1 MRKNRSLISVAL
13 AFLLAVPALAQ
24 ESVEEIVKKA
34 PSRGKYPD
42 ASGVVVRFDQS
53 FRLAAGG
60 TTAEERFL
68 VIEVFSV
75 RGREKY
81 SDYRIPFDKNSEKVD
96 LILARTYKPD
106 LTTVEVEKGAI
117 NDLTPPEL
125 SDADMYAN
133 VMHRVLSFP
142 AVDPGACLAV
152 RYAKENRDGHG
163 NLDEVVTFQTDD
175 PIQNKRLEI
184 TIPEGKVLK
193 YRIIGLAAD
202 FSREAADTGSVY
214 KLEANDSPPIKAEE
228 FMPPRGEIAAR
239 IVFTTNR
246 DWNEASG
253 PFARSFEEA
262 LKTSAEAGKL
272 AAELTKG
279 LSSEDEK
286 IRKIFLFVAREVRS
300 VRLNFGEG
308 GYAVNAADA
317 VLRNRYGD
325 WKDKSVLLAAM
336 LKAVG
341 VEAFPVLA
349 GSDAIPLAEDVPS
362 LKQFD
367 CVLIAVPRGGGYL
380 FLDSF
385 ADDSQYGYFLNGKG
399 AKGLIV
405 KPGAMEIRAIE
416 CLPGTESVSRAG
428 IKADLLPDGG
438 IRGKVSLELSGVFD
452 RTARREL
459 KDKTANEMKEFYDE
473 AVNKLLDEGQA
484 LENRMSNPRDLTKKI
499 TLSQEF
505 KGESYGI
512 FQGAIMLVNIPR
524 PPYGIADL
532 PSMPSQANR
541 SYPFRLSDLA
551 RAVTKVELKLPAGF
565 APVYIPE
572 GFKRSLDCGE
582 FSLSASYDVARNVV
596 VIEREMSFTKKDV
609 PVAGYDEFKKALD
622 EFGILRNTLILLE
635 KK

>member
-1 MRKNRSLISVAL
+1 MRKNGSLISVVL
-13 AFLLAVPALAQ
+13 AFLLAVPAIAQ

-53 FRLAAGG
+53 FRLAADG
-60 TTAEERFL
+60 TKAEERFL

-81 SDYRIPFDKNSEKVD
+81 SDFRIPFDKNSEKVD
-96 LILARTYKPD
+96 LIMARTYKPD
-106 LTTVEVEKGAI
+106 LTSVDVEKGAI

-133 VMHRVLSFP
+133 VMHRVLSFQ

-152 RYAKENRDGHG
+152 RYMKETRDGSG

-175 PIQNKRLEI
+175 PIQNKRLDI
-184 TIPEGKVLK
+184 AIPEGKELK
-193 YRIIGLAAD
+193 YKIFGLAAD
-202 FSREAADTGSVY
+202 LSRQATDKKSVY
-214 KLEANDSPPIKAEE
+214 RLEANDSPPIKAEE

-253 PFARSFEEA
+253 PFARSFEQA
-262 LKTSAEAGKL
+262 LKTSAEAGRL
-272 AAELTKG
+272 AAELTKE

-286 IRKIFLFVAREVRS
+286 VRKIFLFVAGEVRS

-308 GYAVNAADA
+308 GYAVNAVDT
-317 VLRNRYGD
+317 VLKNRYGD
-325 WKDKSVLLAAM
+325 WKDKSALLGAM

-367 CVLIAVPRGGGYL
+367 CVLVAVPRGGGYL
-380 FLDSF
+380 FLDPF
-385 ADDSQYGYFLNGKG
+385 ADDSQYGYFLDGKG

-405 KPGAMEIRAIE
+405 KPGAVEIRTIE
-416 CLPGTESVSRAG
+416 CLPGTESVSTAG
-428 IKADLLPDGG
+428 IQADLLPDGG
-438 IRGKVSLELSGVFD
+438 IRGHVSLEVSGVFD

-473 AVNKLLDEGQA
+473 AINKLLDEGQA
-484 LENRMSNPRDLTKKI
+484 LENRMSDPRDLTKKVS
-499 TLSQEF
+499 LSQEF
-505 KGESYGI
+505 KGEGYGI

-524 PPYGIADL
+524 PPYVIADL
-532 PSMPSQANR
+532 PSMPSQAKR
-541 SYPFRLSDLA
+541 SYPFRLSDAA
-551 RAVTKVELKLPAGF
+551 RAVTKVELNLPAGF
-565 APVYIPE
+565 GPVYIPD
-572 GFKRSLDCGE
+572 GFRHSLDCGE
-582 FSLSASYDVARNVV
+582 FSLSASYDKAKNAV
-596 VIEREMSFTKKDV
+596 VIVREMSFTKKEV
-609 PVAGYDEFKKALD
+609 SAAGYEEFKNALD
-622 EFGILRNTLILLE
+622 EFGILQNTLILLE
-635 KK
+635 RK

>member
-1 MRKNRSLISVAL
+1 MRKKRPLITFGL

-42 ASGVVVRFDQS
+42 AGGAVVRFDQS
-53 FRLAAGG
+53 FRLAADG
-60 TTAEERFL
+60 TKAEERFL

-75 RGREKY
+75 
-81 SDYRIPFDKNSEKVD
+81 DKNSEKVD

-106 LTTVEVEKGAI
+106 ITSVDVEKGAI

-133 VMHRVLSFP
+133 VMHRVLSFQ

-152 RYAKENRDGHG
+152 RYVKETRDGSG

-184 TIPEGKVLK
+184 AIPEGKELK
-193 YRIIGLAAD
+193 YKTFGLVAD
-202 FSREAADTGSVY
+202 LSRQAMDKKSVY
-214 KLEANDSPPIKAEE
+214 RLEANDSPPIKAEE

-253 PFARSFEEA
+253 PFARSFEQA

-272 AAELTKG
+272 AVELTKG
-279 LSSEDEK
+279 VLTEEEK
-286 IRKIFLFVAREVRS
+286 VRKIFLFVAKEVRS

-308 GYAVNAADA
+308 GYTVNAADA
-317 VLRNRYGD
+317 VLKNRYGD
-325 WKDKSVLLAAM
+325 WKDKSALLGAM

-367 CVLIAVPRGGGYL
+367 CVLVAVPHGGGYL
-380 FLDSF
+380 FLDPF
-385 ADDSQYGYFLNGKG
+385 ADDSQYGYFLDGKG

-405 KPGAMEIRAIE
+405 KPGAAEILTIE
-416 CLPGTESVSRAG
+416 CLPGTESVSTAG
-428 IKADLLPDGG
+428 IQADLLPDGG
-438 IRGKVSLELSGVFD
+438 IRGHVSLEVSGVFD
-452 RTARREL
+452 RTARQEL
-459 KDKTANEMKEFYDE
+459 EDKTANEMKEFYDE
-473 AVNKLLDEGQA
+473 AINKLLDEGQA
-484 LENRMSNPRDLTKKI
+484 LENRMSDPRDLTKKVS
-499 TLSQEF
+499 LSQEF
-505 KGESYGI
+505 KGEGYGI

-532 PSMPSQANR
+532 PSMPSQAKR
-541 SYPFRLSDLA
+541 SYPFRLSDA
-551 RAVTKVELKLPAGF
+551 AMVVTKVELRLPSGF
-565 APVYIPE
+565 GPVYIPD
-572 GFKRSLDCGE
+572 GFRHSLDCGE
-582 FSLSASYDVARNVV
+582 FSLSASYDKAKNTV
-596 VIEREMSFTKKDV
+596 VIVREMSFTKKEV
-609 PVAGYDEFKKALD
+609 SAAGYEEFKNALD

-635 KK
+635 RK

>member
-1 MRKNRSLISVAL
+1 MRKNGSLISVVL

-53 FRLAAGG
+53 FRLAADG
-60 TTAEERFL
+60 TKAEERFL

-81 SDYRIPFDKNSEKVD
+81 SDFRIPFDKNSEKVD

-106 LTTVEVEKGAI
+106 LTSVDVEKGAI

-152 RYAKENRDGHG
+152 RYAKENRDGSG

-184 TIPEGKVLK
+184 AIPEGKALK

-202 FSREAADTGSVY
+202 LSREPRDTGSVY
-214 KLEANDSPPIKAEE
+214 KIEANDSPPIKAEE

-253 PFARSFEEA
+253 PFARSYEQA

-272 AAELTKG
+272 AVELTQG
-279 LSSEDEK
+279 VSTEDEK
-286 IRKIFLFVAREVRS
+286 VRKIFLFVAKEVRS

-317 VLRNRYGD
+317 VLKNRYGD
-325 WKDKSVLLAAM
+325 WKDKSALLGAM

-367 CVLIAVPRGGGYL
+367 CVLVAVPRGGGYL
-380 FLDSF
+380 FLDPF
-385 ADDSQYGYFLNGKG
+385 ADDSQYGYFLDGKG

-405 KPGAMEIRAIE
+405 KPGAVEIRTIE
-416 CLPGTESVSRAG
+416 CLPGTESVSTAG
-428 IKADLLPDGG
+428 IQADLHPDGG
-438 IRGKVSLELSGVFD
+438 IRGNVSLEVSGVFD

-473 AVNKLLDEGQA
+473 AINKLLDEGQA
-484 LENRMSNPRDLTKKI
+484 LENRMSDPRDLTKKVS
-499 TLSQEF
+499 LSQEF
-505 KGESYGI
+505 KGEGYGI

-532 PSMPSQANR
+532 PSMPSQAKR
-541 SYPFRLSDLA
+541 SYPFRLSDAA

-565 APVYIPE
+565 GPVYIPD
-572 GFKRSLDCGE
+572 GFKHSLDCGE
-582 FSLSASYDVARNVV
+582 FSLSASYDKAKNAV
-596 VIEREMSFTKKDV
+596 VIVREMSFTKKEV
-609 PVAGYDEFKKALD
+609 SAAGYEEFKNALD

-635 KK
+635 RK

>member
-1 MRKNRSLISVAL
+1 MKKNGSLICVVL

-34 PSRGKYPD
+34 PARGKYPD
-42 ASGVVVRFDQS
+42 ASGVVVRFDQF
-53 FRLAAGG
+53 FRLAANG
-60 TTAEERFL
+60 TKIDERSV
-68 VIEVFSV
+68 VIEIFSV

-81 SDYRIPFDKNSEKVD
+81 SDFRIPFDKNSERVD

-106 LTTVEVEKGAI
+106 LTSVDVEKGAI

-152 RYAKENRDGHG
+152 RYAKENREDSG

-184 TIPEGKVLK
+184 TIPEGKELRYK
-193 YRIIGLAAD
+193 IFGLTAD
-202 FSREAADTGSVY
+202 LSREPRDTGNVY
-214 KLEANDSPPIKAEE
+214 KIEANDSPPIKAEE

-262 LKTSAEAGKL
+262 LKTSAEAGRL
-272 AAELTKG
+272 AAELTKD

-286 IRKIFLFVAREVRS
+286 VRKIFLFVAGEVRS

-308 GYAVNAADA
+308 GYTVNAADA

-325 WKDKSVLLAAM
+325 WKDKSALLVAM

-341 VEAFPVLA
+341 AEAFPVLA

-367 CVLIAVPRGGGYL
+367 CVLVAVPRGGGYL
-380 FLDSF
+380 FLDPF
-385 ADDSQYGYFLNGKG
+385 ADDSQYGYFLDGKG
-399 AKGLIV
+399 AKGLVV
-405 KPGAMEIRAIE
+405 KPGAAEIRAIE
-416 CLPGTESVSRAG
+416 CLPGTESTSLAEIR
-428 IKADLLPDGG
+428 ADLLPDGG
-438 IRGKVSLELSGVFD
+438 IKGKVSLELSGVFD
-452 RTARREL
+452 RMARQEL
-459 KDKTANEMKEFYDE
+459 KDKTANEMKEFTDE

-484 LENRMSNPRDLTKKI
+484 LENRMSDPRDLTKKI

-524 PPYGIADL
+524 PPYAVADL
-532 PSMPSQANR
+532 PSMPSQAKR
-541 SYPFRLSDLA
+541 SYPFRISDVA
-551 RAVTKVELKLPAGF
+551 RAVAKVELKLPAGF
-565 APVYIPE
+565 TPVYMPE
-572 GFKRSLDCGE
+572 GFKRSLECGE
-582 FSLSASYDVARNVV
+582 FSLSASYDEAKNVI
-596 VIEREMSFTKKDV
+596 VIEREMLFTKKEI
-609 PVAGYDEFKKALD
+609 PVAAYDAFKNAMD
-622 EFGILRNTLILLE
+622 EFGVLRNTLILLE
-635 KK
+635 RK